1 MLDNT
6 LNQRS
11 KFRTKN
17 WVATNDESREIYNS
31 NSQIKFRTLIL
42 MSNLYN
48 YSGACIAVKGT
59 ITVPNTGTVAA
70 PNNRNNE
77 VVFKNCSLF
86 TDDISEKNTA
96 QIDNTK
102 DIIIDMYNWRERSE
116 NYSQTSWSL
125 CLYNADQQAL
135 DNSDNNIDF
144 PANNDTSISFEYKKN
159 INGRIRNDRTKYTE
173 QWVPLKSSSKMC
185 KKRYKSLCSSCNF
198 INPGKCKTS
207 GSIKIRL

>member
-17 WVATNDESREIYNS
+17 WVATNDESREIYNT

-42 MSNLYN
+42 MSNLYD
-48 YSGACIAVKGT
+48 YSGARIAVKGT

-102 DIIIDMYNWRERSE
+102 DIITNMYN
-116 NYSQTSWSL
+116 
-125 CLYNADQQAL
+125 
-135 DNSDNNIDF
+135 
-144 PANNDTSISFEYKKN
+144 
-159 INGRIRNDRTKYTE
+159 
-173 QWVPLKSSSKMC
+173 
-185 KKRYKSLCSSCNF
+185 
-198 INPGKCKTS
+198 
-207 GSIKIRL
+207 